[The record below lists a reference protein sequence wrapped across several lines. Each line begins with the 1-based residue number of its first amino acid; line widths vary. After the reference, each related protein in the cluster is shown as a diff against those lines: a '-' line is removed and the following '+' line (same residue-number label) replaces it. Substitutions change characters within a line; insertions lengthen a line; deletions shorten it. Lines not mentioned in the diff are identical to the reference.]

1 METVILA
8 FANALTLL
16 NIAFI
21 ALGVLIGITVGAI
34 PGLNGPM
41 AIAIA
46 VPLTFALDPLTA
58 IAFLVGINKGA
69 NYGGSISAIL
79 VNIPGAAEAM
89 ATTFDGYPLTKKG
102 KGVKALKMGLY
113 SSVAGD
119 TFSDVVLILIAAPFA
134 LLAIGMGSSE
144 LFALLLFALT
154 FIAALVGK
162 SAVKGII
169 AAAFGIFLA
178 TVGLDPEASTPRM
191 TFGQIDLE
199 DGIPLLA
206 LIVGMLALSEIL
218 IQIEEGW
225 RGKAKGIESSSTQ
238 GTFSGDGDRSNK
250 IVSWPEFRG
259 CIRTI
264 LRSSVIGTFI
274 GALPGLGSTLAGFLG
289 YSAAKRASKTPEEF
303 GKGAL
308 EGVAAAEAANSATV
322 GANLIPTLALGIPG
336 NLSAAI
342 LLGALIIH
350 GIQPGPLIFQQHGS
364 LVYGIFGAML
374 VANFINLF
382 IGQAGLRF
390 FAYVITLPK
399 QFIHPFIVM
408 MCFAGTYLTTQSMFA
423 IGLMVGFAVLGYIMR
438 KLDYSIVAFLIA
450 FILGPMTEEALRQT
464 LILFGDDPVQ
474 LLQRPITMLFFALT
488 IFSLARFIMR
498 RPKVFTESSAAHE

>member
-1 METVILA
+1 MELVLQA
-8 FANALTLL
+8 FASALTVA

-21 ALGVLIGITVGAI
+21 ALGVLTGIVVGAI

-46 VPLTFALDPLTA
+46 VPLTFALEPLTA
-58 IAFLVGINKGA
+58 IALLVGINKGA
-69 NYGGSISAIL
+69 NFGGSISAVL

-89 ATTFDGYPLTKKG
+89 ATTFDGYPLTRKG
-102 KGVKALKMGLY
+102 KGLKALKMSLY
-113 SSVAGD
+113 SSVFGD
-119 TFSDVVLILIAAPFA
+119 TFSDIVLILIAAPFA

-154 FIAALVGK
+154 FISALVGK
-162 SAVKGII
+162 SAIKGII
-169 AAAFGIFLA
+169 AASLGIFLA

-191 TFGQIDLE
+191 TFGQLDLE

-218 IQIEEGW
+218 IQIEDGW
-225 RGKAKGIESSSTQ
+225 RGKQVGIDDSAADP
-238 GTFSGDGDRSNK
+238 FKNK
-250 IVSWPEFRG
+250 SDPANNRVSWAEFRG
-259 CIRTI
+259 SLRTI
-264 LRSSVIGTFI
+264 IRSSVIGTFI

-289 YSAAKRASKTPEEF
+289 YGAAKRASKKPEEF
-303 GKGAL
+303 GQGAL

-350 GIQPGPLIFQQHGS
+350 GIRPGPLIFQQHGS
-364 LVYGIFGAML
+364 VIYGIFGAML

-382 IGQAGLRF
+382 IGAIGLRF

-399 QFIHPFIVM
+399 KFIHPFIVM
-408 MCFAGTYLTTQSMFA
+408 MCFAGAYLTTQSLFA
-423 IGLMVGFAVLGYIMR
+423 IGLMIAFAVLGYFMR
-438 KLDYSIVAFLIA
+438 KLDYSVVAFLIA
-450 FILGPMTEEALRQT
+450 FILGPMVEENLRQT
-464 LILFGDDPVQ
+464 LILFGDDPAQ
-474 LLQRPITMLFFALT
+474 LLQRPITMLFFAFT
-488 IFSLARFIMR
+488 IFSLVKFLIR
-498 RPKVFTESSAAHE
+498 RPAMLTESSSAHP

>member
-1 METVILA
+1 MDAV
-8 FANALTLL
+8 FQGFVGALTLI
-16 NIAFI
+16 NIGFI
-21 ALGVLIGITVGAI
+21 ALGVLTGIVVGAI

-46 VPLTFALDPLTA
+46 VPLTFALNPLTA

-69 NYGGSISAIL
+69 NFGGSISAIL

-89 ATTFDGYPLTKKG
+89 ATTFDGYPLTRKG
-102 KGVKALKMGLY
+102 KGLKALKMGLY
-113 SSVAGD
+113 SSVFGD
-119 TFSDVVLILIAAPFA
+119 TFSDVILILIAAPFA

-154 FIAALVGK
+154 FISALVGK
-162 SAVKGII
+162 SVIKGII
-169 AAAFGIFLA
+169 AATLGIFLA

-191 TFGQIDLE
+191 TFNQLDLE

-206 LIVGMLALSEIL
+206 MIVGMLALSEIL
-218 IQIEEGW
+218 IQIEDGW
-225 RGKAKGIESSSTQ
+225 RGKKIGIDDNASLAFKDSTEAANN
-238 GTFSGDGDRSNK
+238 R
-250 IVSWPEFRG
+250 VSWAEFRG
-259 CIRTI
+259 CLRTI
-264 LRSSVIGTFI
+264 IRSSFIGTFI

-289 YSAAKRASKTPEEF
+289 YGAAKRASKNPEEF
-303 GKGAL
+303 GEGAL

-350 GIQPGPLIFQQHGS
+350 GIRPGPLIFQQHGS
-364 LVYGIFGAML
+364 VIYGIFGAML
-374 VANFINLF
+374 MANFINLI
-382 IGQAGLRF
+382 IGGIGLRF

-408 MCFAGTYLTTQSMFA
+408 MCFAGAYLTTQSLFA
-423 IGLMVGFAVLGYIMR
+423 IGLMIGFAILGYFMR
-438 KLDYSIVAFLIA
+438 KLDYSVVAFLIA
-450 FILGPMTEEALRQT
+450 FILGPMVEENLRQT
-464 LILFGDDPVQ
+464 LILFGDNPMQ

-488 IFSLARFIMR
+488 IFSLVRFIIR
-498 RPKVFTESSAAHE
+498 RPGMLSESTEAHQ